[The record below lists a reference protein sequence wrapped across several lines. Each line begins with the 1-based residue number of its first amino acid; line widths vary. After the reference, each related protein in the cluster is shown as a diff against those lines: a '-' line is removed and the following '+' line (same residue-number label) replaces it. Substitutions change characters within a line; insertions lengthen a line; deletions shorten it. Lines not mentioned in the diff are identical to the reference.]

1 MQFLGDA
8 PGGFRWSEAME
19 RLNTLPGK
27 SGPGLG
33 TVAFLQGL
41 IIMWKRGFSLSWQP
55 LCLSDDHEVLTLY
68 IQVKVK
74 KKKRVD

>member
-41 IIMWKRGFSLSWQP
+41 ILMRKGGFLP
-55 LCLSDDHEVLTLY
+55 
-68 IQVKVK
+68 
-74 KKKRVD
+74 